1 MRIPIGLV
9 TAIVLGVS
17 GSSSPATARASE
29 GNDTDALTP
38 VARPASARDAVGSG
52 LFLSGVEPARATP
65 LAGSGLGV
73 AGFDGARHTSFFSA
87 SAEVALARW
96 LVLHTG
102 VIYRP
107 SNTDDRAAARP
118 SVALRA
124 SLLDQ
129 ARAGVDLAI
138 SIGYSQERLAAEG
151 GILRV
156 GAAVGRTFDRLSLI
170 GNASFD
176 SDPDEGDDRDGTLGG
191 ALLYRTL
198 PGLHVGAQGSFRRD
212 LGSTDPRRLL
222 RKDADY
228 DFAVGPVATYARE
241 VLVFT
246 LQTGVAG
253 VKGTKTSDVGLL
265 ALGGLGAAF

>member
-1 MRIPIGLV
+1 MRVRICMVIA
-9 TAIVLGVS
+9 TVLGVVAIAL
-17 GSSSPATARASE
+17 PAQASA
-29 GNDTDALTP
+29 GADTDTP
-38 VARPASARDAVGSG
+38 PPVSRVSARDAVGSG
-52 LFLSGVEPARATP
+52 AFLSGVEPAKASP
-65 LAGSGLGV
+65 LAGTGLGV
-73 AGFDGARHTSFFSA
+73 AGFDGARHTSFYSA
-87 SAEVALARW
+87 SAEVLLTRW
-96 LVLHTG
+96 LVLHGG

-107 SNTDDRAAARP
+107 SNADDRAVARP

-129 ARAGVDLAI
+129 ASAGVDLAV
-138 SIGYSQERLAAEG
+138 SLGYSQERLAAEG

-156 GAAVGRTFDRLSLI
+156 GAAVGRSFDRLSLI

-176 SDPDEGDDRDGTLGG
+176 SDPDEGDDRDGMVGG
-191 ALLYRTL
+191 AVLYRSM

-222 RKDADY
+222 RKDANY
-228 DFAVGPVATYARE
+228 DFSVGPVASYARD

-246 LQTGVAG
+246 LQAGVIG
-253 VKGTKTSDVGLL
+253 VKGTTTGDVGLL